1 MKRKDIQELRNKTK
15 GELAKLLMEERGSLV
30 KLRMEL
36 KTAKVKNVRWPA
48 RRQDDIARILTIME
62 EKNKVKE
69 EK

>member
-1 MKRKDIQELRNKTK
+1 MKRKDIQELRSKTK
-15 GELAKLLMEERGSLV
+15 GELAKLLTEGRVSLV

-36 KTAKVKNVRWPA
+36 KTAKVKNVRLSA
-48 RRQDDIARILTIME
+48 RKQDDIARILTIME